1 MWYRAMR
8 ALMAIRVE
16 AVDLLR
22 DALKTADIQERD
34 RALIQESLDVRG
46 EVSSGAR
53 FAESKVGVE
62 RFAKYNDG
70 ILQGFALD

>member
-53 FAESKVGVE
+53 FAESKVGVAE
-62 RFAKYNDG
+62 IKHTW
-70 ILQGFALD
+70 